1 MTQIVETIEHLTE
14 EVDNLVK
21 LVEKTMQ
28 HEGIR
33 SLTST
38 LTKELCDEV
47 TLNFPLAGD
56 MSSYTELDCMHIM
69 SLYGFKRVQ
78 NVHSWYDII

>member
-1 MTQIVETIEHLTE
+1 MMTRIMERVEHLTD

-33 SLTST
+33 SLNSM
-38 LTKELCDEV
+38 LTKWLRDEV
-47 TLNFPLAGD
+47 TISPRLVVCHHTL
-56 MSSYTELDCMHIM
+56 H
-69 SLYGFKRVQ
+69 GFKRVL
-78 NVHSWYDII
+78 NVHS

>member
-1 MTQIVETIEHLTE
+1 MMTQIVETIEHLTE

-33 SLTST
+33 SLNTT
-38 LTKELCDEV
+38 LTKGLCDEV
-47 TLNFPLAGD
+47 ICHHTL
-56 MSSYTELDCMHIM
+56 S
-69 SLYGFKRVQ
+69 
-78 NVHSWYDII
+78 